1 MRTSRSIIEV
11 ATAPDYADEYI
22 RGRGYATLTPAAC
35 VEHCVEHG
43 LTPHWHCWED
53 NAPSMQV
60 AEKVGFERPGQYAVY
75 RFEW

>member
-1 MRTSRSIIEV
+1 
-11 ATAPDYADEYI
+11 
-22 RGRGYATLTPAAC
+22 

-53 NAPSMQV
+53 NAPSMRV
-60 AEKVGFERPGQYAVY
+60 AEKVGFVRPERYAVY